1 MLPQKCS
8 RIHYPLYLNVSSQK
22 NQNSEKTIFEN
33 TLNICCFDYLIN
45 LNEFYS
51 DNLMNNF
58 YYYQFTKIVY
68 NFDKKNLLDFSNY
81 NKDSLFKFIIILS
94 EVCCNYYIKEK
105 IKYSKY
111 LSNLSVRIIQNYF
124 KKYINSNIIIN
135 NNKLNKKSNNSL
147 NDLKINNLVS
157 NIYNNACCNYF
168 KTLSYN
174 KCLKFL
180 EYSNKNI
187 EENDINNKLIYY
199 NNALIISSKVNCN
212 INIDNY
218 IKIINK
224 LILLKRKYFDNI
236 YLNNIYSNNNN
247 GNVSLKNNLKKNE
260 DNYNNF
266 KLLSFI
272 MYNYGFALEKLLNHK
287 KQAKKYYQSSYEYI
301 CKYLGKNSF
310 EAQKFLFK
318 INNNNKN
325 DKYESFFYNINDDN
339 NNILNENK
347 KRNLTPVMIREKD
360 NKNENNYDNNKD
372 NDNDIDLRLNSILKK
387 IENFEEILKNNEIL
401 NNIILNEKNIIKNK
415 DKNDMDNNTI
425 KNDLKINNL
434 NNHEEKILNNKNEIN
449 NNKSNENINININ
462 NNNNLE
468 NKNKDNS
475 NNKHNIFNEEIKLD
489 KNENKI
495 NNNSNETKK
504 ENIKT
509 DINVENKINLENNKD
524 NKKNNKIK
532 EKITFDMM
540 DNIIEEFK
548 KESQEKME
556 KQKKL
561 KEEKE
566 KEKKLKEENDKKEK
580 EKENKEKEN
589 KDIKIKID
597 KVENNNNDETQPKK
611 PLRIKKLFQKVL
623 GRQEKEMPK
632 TKLGELFQSLMKNPQ
647 NEKKKGMDEG
657 GKEIKVGKES
667 ENNLIN
673 LDEDEDED
681 EIKVNNNNIKTEVE
695 NNYNDINKDN
705 LNNKPKSGFGYKINV
720 NLDKSEYSY
729 DAVTFFQES
738 NTSE

>member
-1 MLPQKCS
+1 MLPQNCS
-8 RIHYPLYLNVSSQK
+8 RIHYPLSLNLPLQK
-22 NQNSEKTIFEN
+22 NQNSEKTVFEN

-45 LNEFYS
+45 LDEFYS
-51 DNLMNNF
+51 DNLMNNY

-68 NFDKKNLLDFSNY
+68 NFDKKNILDFSNY

-94 EVCCNYYIKEK
+94 KVCCNYYIREK
-105 IKYSKY
+105 IKYSKF

-124 KKYINSNIIIN
+124 KKYINGNNLNNNIS
-135 NNKLNKKSNNSL
+135 NNKLNKKNNNIS
-147 NDLKINNLVS
+147 NDLKNNNIVS

-187 EENDINNKLIYY
+187 EENDINSKLIYY
-199 NNALIISSKVNCN
+199 NNALIISSKINN
-212 INIDNY
+212 TNNIDNY
-218 IKIINK
+218 IKMINK

-236 YLNNIYSNNNN
+236 YLNNIYYNNSNNIGN
-247 GNVSLKNNLKKNE
+247 GTLKNSLKKNE
-260 DNYNNF
+260 EHYNNF
-266 KLLSFI
+266 KLLCFI
-272 MYNYGFALEKLLNHK
+272 MYNYAYAIEKLLNQK
-287 KQAKKYYQSSYEYI
+287 KQAKKYYQNSYEYI
-301 CKYLGKNSF
+301 CKYLGKNSL

-318 INNNNKN
+318 IKNKNNNF
-325 DKYESFFYNINDDN
+325 ESLYFSINEDN
-339 NNILNENK
+339 NNILDIK
-347 KRNLTPVMIREKD
+347 KRNFTPIIIREKN
-360 NKNENNYDNNKD
+360 NKNNNNNY
-372 NDNDIDLRLNSILKK
+372 DNDIDLRLNSILKK

-401 NNIILNEKNIIKNK
+401 NNLIKNK
-415 DKNDMDNNTI
+415 NDLDNNTI
-425 KNDLKINNL
+425 NDLKINNINNSNNNL
-434 NNHEEKILNNKNEIN
+434 NHEEKIINNTNEII
-449 NNKSNENINININ
+449 NKSISFDNSN
-462 NNNNLE
+462 NYNNLE
-468 NKNKDNS
+468 NKNKEINI
-475 NNKHNIFNEEIKLD
+475 NNFYDEDIKLN
-489 KNENKI
+489 KNENII
-495 NNNSNETKK
+495 NNNETKK

-509 DINVENKINLENNKD
+509 DINAENKINLENNKD

-561 KEEKE
+561 KEE
-566 KEKKLKEENDKKEK
+566 NDKK